1 MAVGVPAGHSLASKV
16 SEAFASF
23 LSQWSKLPFPMTYDA
38 EAEGTGVVH
47 EDIDALIAL
56 EELKTSR
63 GKKFMDTYN
72 PAEGDVMIGGPLPE
86 YDEETVRRIYNPQS
100 PFWQKRMRG
109 GLAKGQ
115 IAEVEPIHMPSYA
128 TLMEMAL
135 DYPWTGEGGE
145 PSKEITDQLYQGY
158 GGMQAMPDSYYKKTF
173 QKLDLESKG
182 MTVEQWEKEEAAKAL
197 EMLLSGSALTEK
209 MRMGDVPGGSVS
221 YHLPDLYKQ
230 AEAWRGYDWLGGVA
244 HKGEK
249 QLRPEEDFSEM
260 IWRGNMPHPLK
271 PSSYISSYIEPPD
284 TTKSFVGS
292 AGPIK
297 YGYEDEDRDVPGKE
311 IGVYPPEDTVEA
323 ALNTLRTLLHEPFH
337 FPIPLRGT
345 SKPFEATYGFD
356 HRKDQGYYSQGLYD
370 AVEELL
376 QESLLRKYSRKDLA
390 NITNR
395 LIKGEEID
403 YSKYK
408 RLDVGGE

>member
-1 MAVGVPAGHSLASKV
+1 MANG
-16 SEAFASF
+16 
-23 LSQWSKLPFPMTYDA
+23 QFPVTYDVA
-38 EAEGTGVVH
+38 AEGTRVAH
-47 EDIDALIAL
+47 DDIDALIAL
-56 EELKTSR
+56 QELKTSR
-63 GKKFMDTYN
+63 GQPMTEVLPPIPFGRDF
-72 PAEGDVMIGGPLPE
+72 MIG
-86 YDEETVRRIYNPQS
+86 EEDIPGRPGLKQIVGDNVGERYE
-100 PFWQKRMRG
+100 RG
-109 GLAKGQ
+109 AKG
-115 IAEVEPIHMPSYA
+115 VPIHMPSYA
-128 TLMEMAL
+128 TLLEMAFGDVPWAEEHVSGLLNPSKRIRQKRHRGTHSWENKIKAMEML
-135 DYPWTGEGGE
+135 T
-145 PSKEITDQLYQGY
+145 
-158 GGMQAMPDSYYKKTF
+158 
-173 QKLDLESKG
+173 
-182 MTVEQWEKEEAAKAL
+182 
-197 EMLLSGSALTEK
+197 SGKDIVEK
-209 MRMGDVPGGSVS
+209 MRMGDIPGGAVS
-221 YHLPDLYKQ
+221 YHFPKLYVPSAQGK
-230 AEAWRGYDWLGGVA
+230 AS
-244 HKGEK
+244 KGEK
-249 QLRPEEDFSEM
+249 QLRPEEDLSEM